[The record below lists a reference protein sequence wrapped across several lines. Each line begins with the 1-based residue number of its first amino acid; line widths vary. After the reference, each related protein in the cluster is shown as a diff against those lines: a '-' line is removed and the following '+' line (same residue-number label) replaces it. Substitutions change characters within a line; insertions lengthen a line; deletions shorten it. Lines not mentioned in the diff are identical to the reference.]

1 MAENKRK
8 KEKGRWQ
15 KIREKRE
22 RQIAENKKKKRKAD
36 VRK

>member
-15 KIREKRE
+15 KIRDKRE
-22 RQIAENKKKKRKAD
+22 RQMAENKRKKEKGR
-36 VRK
+36 